1 MRKMADVNLR
11 QAMAY
16 ALDIDAAGQNLYNGL
31 QHSSNSIIIP
41 FFNDIITK
49 NKKDSLITQKK
60 QNNC

>member
-1 MRKMADVNLR
+1 MADVKLR

-31 QHSSNSIIIP
+31 QHSSNSIIIRSLT
-41 FFNDIITK
+41 ISITK

>member
-1 MRKMADVNLR
+1 MTDPNAKMADVNLR

-41 FFNDIITK
+41 FFKDVY
-49 NKKDSLITQKK
+49 NKDPRRILL
-60 QNNC
+60 